1 MQIDIVSMSGVTRTR
16 TGKGE
21 LKKKKDQVTVASL
34 QQPKTLFQNYTLDKS
49 STPTRKLTKTNGN
62 QAG

>member
-16 TGKGE
+16 TWKGE
-21 LKKKKDQVTVASL
+21 LKKKDQVTVASL
-34 QQPKTLFQNYTLDKS
+34 QQPKTLFENYTLDKS

-62 QAG
+62 QAE